1 MPAIS
6 PGSLVL
12 ADEMATASLAAAL
25 AAQVLPGDVVTL
37 SGALGAGKTSFARFF
52 IRALGVGEEVPSPT
66 FTLVQTYETTRG
78 TVWHFD
84 LYRLASPE
92 EVWELGFEEALIAGI
107 ILIEW
112 PERIGAL
119 LPRERLDLSLRA
131 GASPQARLAT
141 LQGSAD
147 WNARLGQ
154 IFANG

>member
-1 MPAIS
+1 MPATS

-12 ADEMATASLAAAL
+12 ADETATASLAAAL
-25 AAQVLPGDVVTL
+25 AARALPGDVLTL
-37 SGALGAGKTSFARFF
+37 SGVLGAGKTSFARFF
-52 IRALGVGEEVPSPT
+52 IRALGIGEEVPSPT

-84 LYRLASPE
+84 LYRLTSPE

-119 LPRERLDLSLRA
+119 LPRERLDLSLTS
-131 GASPQARLAT
+131 GPSPQARVAT
-141 LQGSAD
+141 LQGSAN

-154 IFANG
+154 IFAND